1 MFRTKFFSILFAVA
15 SVFAAATVVNAQTQP
30 THGMVKLQK
39 ADGTTVPVADA
50 AVDAYRTDIDKGKMP
65 STKTNKKGEFT
76 FAGMVPGQRYV
87 IAVSGAGIGPRVQP
101 DVKAGMDNVSITV
114 TEGDGKVLTEA
125 EVRSVVAQAAT
136 TPGTNLSAEER
147 AKQAELA
154 KKNEE
159 IKAQNAK
166 IQAGDAIAAKAN
178 TEGQAALKAL
188 NWELALA
195 KFDEGITAVPDYV
208 GSTPIMLAGKMIALK
223 NLGFNLYVEG
233 AKQTDATARLAKY
246 GNAKEQYYKALTAF
260 DQAMAVLNAAPAAT
274 DPKDQANRT
283 AIKGSLFDTAIEVH
297 RLMAVAQVDTTRV
310 ADAEK
315 VIADYSAFETDPVK
329 KAKATATL
337 GDIMRNAGDF
347 PKAIASY
354 KSVLEAQP
362 DNNEVMAKLGLS
374 LVGQATTVDPPNKE
388 QMQEGLNYMQKYADT
403 VQILPTDSKTDQ
415 EFKQSVKET
424 VEYLKNEQK
433 LKPQAPAKAPSRKKT

>member
-1 MFRTKFFSILFAVA
+1 MFRTKFLSILFAAV
-15 SVFAAATVVNAQTQP
+15 SVFAAGIAVNAQTQP

-50 AVDAYRTDIDKGKMP
+50 VVDAYRTDIDKGKMP

-87 IAVSGAGIGPRVQP
+87 IAVSGTGIGPRAQP

-125 EVRSVVAQAAT
+125 EVRSVVAQAGTAQGT
-136 TPGTNLSAEER
+136 TISAEDR

-166 IQAGDAIAAKAN
+166 IQAGDAVAAKAN
-178 TEGQAALKAL
+178 TEGQAALKAQ
-188 NWELALA
+188 NWDLALA

-233 AKQTDATARLAKY
+233 AKQADAAARLAKY
-246 GNAKEQYYKALTAF
+246 GSAKEQYYKALAAF
-260 DQAMAVLNAAPAAT
+260 DQAMPILKSAPPAT
-274 DPKDQANRT
+274 DPKDIANRASIT
-283 AIKGSLFDTAIEVH
+283 TSLFETGIEVH
-297 RLMAVAQVDTTRV
+297 RLMAVAQIDTSRV

-315 VIADYSAFETDPVK
+315 MINDYNAVETDPVK
-329 KAKATATL
+329 KLKATSTL
-337 GDIMRNAGDF
+337 GDIMRNAADF
-347 PKAIASY
+347 EKAIASY
-354 KSVLEAQP
+354 KAVLDAQP
-362 DNNEVMAKLGLS
+362 DNTEVMAKLGLS
-374 LVGQATTVDPPNKE
+374 YVGQATTVDPPNKE

-403 VQILPTDSKTDQ
+403 VQILPTDSQTDKD
-415 EFKQSVKET
+415 FKQSVKDT
-424 VEYLKNEQK
+424 VEYLKTEQK
-433 LKPQAPAKAPSRKKT
+433 LKAQPAKAPARKRT

>member
-1 MFRTKFFSILFAVA
+1 MFRTKFLSILFAAA
-15 SVFAAATVVNAQTQP
+15 SVFAAGIAVNAQTQP

-50 AVDAYRTDIDKGKMP
+50 VVDAYRTDIDKGKMP

-87 IAVSGAGIGPRVQP
+87 IAVSGTGIGPRVQP
-101 DVKAGMDNVSITV
+101 NVKAGMDNVSITV

-125 EVRSVVAQAAT
+125 EVRSVVAEAGTSQGT
-136 TPGTNLSAEER
+136 TISAEDR

-166 IQAGDAIAAKAN
+166 IQAGDAVAAKAN

-188 NWELALA
+188 NWDLALA

-233 AKQTDATARLAKY
+233 AKQADAAARLAKY
-246 GNAKEQYYKALTAF
+246 GSAKEQYYKALAAF
-260 DQAMAVLNAAPAAT
+260 DQAMPILKSAPAAT
-274 DPKDQANRT
+274 DPKDIANRASIT
-283 AIKGSLFDTAIEVH
+283 TSLFETGIEVH
-297 RLMAVAQVDTTRV
+297 RLMAVAQIDTSRV

-315 VIADYSAFETDPVK
+315 MINDYNAVETDPVK
-329 KAKATATL
+329 KLKATSTL
-337 GDIMRNAGDF
+337 GDIMRNAADF
-347 PKAIASY
+347 EKAIASY
-354 KSVLEAQP
+354 KAVLDAQP
-362 DNNEVMAKLGLS
+362 DNTEVMAKLGLS
-374 LVGQATTVDPPNKE
+374 YVGQATTVDPPNKE

-403 VQILPTDSKTDQ
+403 VQILPTDSQTDKD
-415 EFKQSVKET
+415 FKQSVKDT
-424 VEYLKNEQK
+424 VEYLKTEQK
-433 LKPQAPAKAPSRKKT
+433 LKAQPAKAPARKRT

>member
-1 MFRTKFFSILFAVA
+1 MFRTKFFSILFAVT
-15 SVFAAATVVNAQTQP
+15 SVFAAAIAVNAQTQP

-50 AVDAYRTDIDKGKMP
+50 VVDAYRTDIDKGKMP

-87 IAVSGAGIGPRVQP
+87 IAVSGTGIGPRVQP
-101 DVKAGMDNVSITV
+101 DVKAGMDNVTITV
-114 TEGDGKVLTEA
+114 SEGDGKQLTEA
-125 EVRSVVAQAAT
+125 EVRAVVAQAAT

-233 AKQTDATARLAKY
+233 AKQSDATARLAKY
-246 GNAKEQYYKALTAF
+246 GSAKEQYYKALTAF
-260 DQAMAVLNAAPAAT
+260 DQAMAVLSAAPAAT